1 MYAYWGKAS
10 KDSCQ
15 HHLLVYH
22 CLDVAAVLEAILD
35 ADHILAKRF
44 QALVP
49 MPLADLIRLFRYFAC
64 LHDLGKFA
72 PAFQVL
78 RRDIIALL
86 GGTIHEHP
94 GCEHHTVIG
103 RYLFNKH
110 RKQLWGGNPA
120 TSALLQIDG
129 LILAPLADATFWHHG
144 RPGEA
149 PEYIDLPSGV
159 LNDISQFAV
168 SAAAIL
174 MPEPLAIPVEE
185 DDESFF
191 KPASWL
197 FAGLLVLSDWLA
209 SGDGFAYC
217 ARPMPLEDYW
227 RGHARPQARTAVAA
241 SGILCPPPRPEN
253 GFHALLPHLGAASQP
268 TPLQSLAMAEGERPA
283 GQRLLLFEDVTGA
296 GKTEAALLAAHAL
309 MTTQEASGFFVGL
322 PTMATANSMYYR
334 LAPAYRALFEIT
346 DETAPSLVLAH
357 ARCGLHEAFLESI
370 GLERGRPGQDD
381 GTTTDSG
388 AYCSNWLADNRKKA
402 LLSPTGV
409 GTLDQ
414 ALLGVLPSTHQCLR
428 LLGIARNVLIADEVH
443 AYDEYTT
450 HLLKTLLSFHARLGG
465 SAILLSA
472 TLPLETK
479 QELADAFCTGA
490 GWEPPRLSNA
500 PLPLVMRIDCSGKQ
514 EIQLPATRT
523 LNIEV
528 ELTAHR
534 ETAYARLEAVH
545 RAGGCGLFILNTVD
559 RAMAAH
565 AALAGRIGSKDILLF
580 HARFALA
587 DRLDI
592 ERRAL
597 DIFGKD
603 ASPEARRGKIL
614 IATQV
619 VEQSLDIDADV
630 VVTELAPMELLIQRA
645 GRCQRHQDRTWRP
658 EGFPRPSLLVVSPD
672 PTVEPGA
679 DWGKEELDT
688 GRYVYPRLGVL
699 WRTAKMLAGL
709 GAIDLPG
716 KARDLVEGAYD
727 EMAHPTPAALAS
739 SDIEV
744 EGKKRAKENI
754 AAASKL
760 ELRQGYCKNAA
771 QNLWLNDRRTPTR
784 LGEEQVTLRLV
795 CATDDGFRLWA
806 GEEVNAR
813 TCALSE
819 VSIPVWR
826 FPDAAQDGSRET
838 ALRKRLVEYAATLPD
853 KGRFV
858 EFLPMTPT
866 QDPEIWES
874 CLDGF
879 AASYSRDT
887 GLRYLS

>member
-10 KDSCQ
+10 KDSCL
-15 HHLLVYH
+15 HHLLIYH
-22 CLDVAAVLEAILD
+22 CLDVAAVLETILE
-35 ADHILAKRF
+35 ADHLLAKRL

-49 MPLADLIRLFRYFAC
+49 MPLADLIRLLRYFAC

-72 PAFQVL
+72 PAFQLL
-78 RRDIIALL
+78 RRDIVAAL
-86 GGTIHEHP
+86 GGTIHEHH
-94 GCEHHTVIG
+94 ERQHHTVIG
-103 RYLFNKH
+103 QYLFKQH
-110 RKQLWGGNPA
+110 RKQLWGGNAA
-120 TSALLQIDG
+120 TSALLQVDAAI
-129 LILAPLADATFWHHG
+129 LIPLANAAFWHHG

-149 PEYIDLPSGV
+149 PGALDIPAEV
-159 LNDISQFAV
+159 LDDISQFTA
-168 SAAAIL
+168 SAASFL
-174 MPEPLAIPVEE
+174 LPEPLSIPVEE
-185 DDESFF
+185 DDDSLF
-191 KPASWL
+191 KPVSWL

-209 SGDGFAYC
+209 SGEGFAYC
-217 ARPMPLEDYW
+217 AHIMPLEDYW
-227 RGHARPQARTAVAA
+227 REHALPQARVAVAA

-253 GFHALLPHLGAASQP
+253 GFHALLPHLEASSQP

-322 PTMATANSMYYR
+322 PTMATANGMYSR
-334 LAPAYRALFEIT
+334 LAPAYQTLFEIT

-381 GTTTDSG
+381 DTTTDSG

-414 ALLGVLPSTHQCLR
+414 ALLGVLPFTHQSLR
-428 LLGIARNVLIADEVH
+428 LLGINRNVLIADEVH

-465 SAILLSA
+465 STILLSA
-472 TLPLETK
+472 TLPLAVK

-500 PLPLVMRIDCSGKQ
+500 PLPLVTRIDCAGTQ
-514 EIQLPATRT
+514 EIKLPATRT

-559 RAMAAH
+559 RAMAAY
-565 AALAGRIGSKDILLF
+565 AALAGRIGQENFILF

-592 ERRAL
+592 ERRVL

-603 ASPEARRGKIL
+603 AAPEARRGKVL

-672 PTVEPGA
+672 PAAEPDP
-679 DWGKEELDT
+679 DWGKKEL
-688 GRYVYPRLGVL
+688 GKGLFVYPMRGVL
-699 WRTAKMLAGL
+699 WRTVRLLAEH
-709 GAIDLPG
+709 GALDLPG

-727 EMAHPTPAALAS
+727 EAELPTPAALVS
-739 SDIEV
+739 FDIVV
-744 EGKKRAKENI
+744 EGEKRAETNI
-754 AAASKL
+754 AAASSL
-760 ELRQGYCKNAA
+760 DMEQGYGVSASRNRW
-771 QNLWLNDRRTPTR
+771 QDDLRTPTR
-784 LGEEQVTLRLV
+784 LGEEQVTLRMVRAMDEGL
-795 CATDDGFRLWA
+795 RLWA
-806 GEEVNAR
+806 GAGTDAR

-819 VSIPVWR
+819 ISIPAWR
-826 FPDAAQDGSRET
+826 FADAAQDGSRD
-838 ALRKRLVEYAATLPD
+838 ASLRERLKEYAATLPD
-853 KGRFV
+853 EGRFV
-858 EFLPMTPT
+858 ELLPMVRT
-866 QDPEIWES
+866 QAPEIWES
-874 CLDGF
+874 CLEGF
-879 AASYSRDT
+879 AACYSRDT
-887 GLRYLS
+887 GLRYLP

>member
-10 KDSCQ
+10 KDSSL
-15 HHLLVYH
+15 HHLLIYH
-22 CLDVAAVLEAILD
+22 SLDVAAVLETILE
-35 ADHILAKRF
+35 ADHLLAKRL
-44 QALVP
+44 QTLVP
-49 MPLADLIRLFRYFAC
+49 MPMADLIRLLRYFAC

-72 PAFQVL
+72 PAFQLL
-78 RRDIIALL
+78 RRDIVALL
-86 GGTIHEHP
+86 GGTFHEP
-94 GCEHHTVIG
+94 PFCEHHTVIG

-110 RKQLWGGNPA
+110 RKQIWGRSAA
-120 TSALLQIDG
+120 TSVLLQIDAI
-129 LILAPLADATFWHHG
+129 ILAPLANATFWHHG

-168 SAAAIL
+168 SAAAFL
-174 MPEPLAIPVEE
+174 MPEPLVIPVEE
-185 DDESFF
+185 DDDGLF
-191 KPASWL
+191 KPVSWL

-209 SGDGFAYC
+209 SGGGFAYC
-217 ARPMPLEDYW
+217 AHIMPLEDYW
-227 RGHARPQARTAVAA
+227 RGHALPQARAAVAA
-241 SGILCPPPRPEN
+241 SGILCPPPRHESD
-253 GFHALLPHLGAASQP
+253 FHDLLPHLEAATRP
-268 TPLQSLAMAEGERPA
+268 TPLQSLALAEGKRPS

-296 GKTEAALLAAHAL
+296 GKTEAALLATHAL
-309 MTTQEASGFFVGL
+309 MTKQEASGFFVGL
-322 PTMATANSMYYR
+322 PTMATANGMYSR
-334 LAPAYRALFEIT
+334 LAPAYRALFAT
-346 DETAPSLVLAH
+346 ADETAPSLVLAH
-357 ARCGLHEAFLESI
+357 GRRGLHEAFLSTI
-370 GLERGRPGQDD
+370 GLEHGRPGQGDD
-381 GTTTDSG
+381 STESG
-388 AYCSNWLADNRKKA
+388 AYCSQWLADNRKKS

-428 LLGIARNVLIADEVH
+428 LLGITRNVLIADEVH

-472 TLPLETK
+472 TLPLEVK
-479 QELADAFCTGA
+479 QQLAEAFCTGA
-490 GWEPPRLSNA
+490 DWEPPRLSNA
-500 PLPLVMRIDCSGKQ
+500 PLPLVTRIDCSGKR
-514 EIQLPATRT
+514 EIELPTTRT

-528 ELTAHR
+528 ELTTQR

-565 AALAGRIGSKDILLF
+565 AALARRIGPENIILF
-580 HARFALA
+580 HARFALG

-592 ERRAL
+592 EKQVL

-603 ASPEARRGKIL
+603 ARPEARRGKIL

-699 WRTAKMLAGL
+699 WRTAKLLAEH

-760 ELRQGYCKNAA
+760 DMAQGYGVSASR
-771 QNLWLNDRRTPTR
+771 NLWQDDRRTPTR
-784 LGEEQVTLRLV
+784 LGEERVTLRLV
-795 CATDDGFRLWA
+795 RVKDEGFRLWA
-806 GEEVNAR
+806 DAGTDAR

-819 VSIPVWR
+819 VSIPAWR
-826 FPDAAQDGSRET
+826 FANAAQGDARDASLRE
-838 ALRKRLVEYAATLPD
+838 RLKEYAATMPD
-853 KGRFV
+853 GGRFV
-858 EFLPMTPT
+858 DLLPMVRTD
-866 QDPEIWES
+866 DPEIWES

-887 GLRYLS
+887 GLRYLA